1 MKIKFILLSLALA
14 CVSMTMSA
22 QSTKEKYTSEGDRNI
37 FISATGGI
45 SVLNTGELDG
55 KFGNVA
61 PHFTLSLGKWFNPV
75 LGLRLQGAGFRA
87 NYDANFVKG
96 NLVPSNLGGVGY
108 KEQANEFKMHKTV
121 GIVRLDAL
129 YNISNAIWGYN
140 PSRVFNLIAFA
151 GPGLTFGKDY
161 ENIKNGWDLETMTYA
176 YTADKSK
183 THLFVNGSVGL
194 LGKFN
199 VSKYV
204 DIDLEVRGE
213 LAPNYLGYTSIA
225 KTVGGIYAGAGL
237 TYTFG
242 GKEFIPR
249 QAKVDNSALNDEIN
263 RLRQELAQALADLNK
278 CREDLAKKPKEVQVE
293 KEVEVAAPRAIFFT
307 IGSSK
312 LDDYGKVNIQ
322 LAAKAM
328 KANPDHKYKV
338 SGYADKATGA
348 ASWNQKLTDKRAQV
362 VYDALIA
369 EGVSASQLEMVSN
382 GGTENMFWAN
392 KLNRCVILE

>member
-1 MKIKFILLSLALA
+1 M
-14 CVSMTMSA
+14 
-22 QSTKEKYTSEGDRNI
+22 
-37 FISATGGI
+37 
-45 SVLNTGELDG
+45 
-55 KFGNVA
+55 
-61 PHFTLSLGKWFNPV
+61 
-75 LGLRLQGAGFRA
+75 
-87 NYDANFVKG
+87 
-96 NLVPSNLGGVGY
+96 
-108 KEQANEFKMHKTV
+108 
-121 GIVRLDAL
+121 
-129 YNISNAIWGYN
+129 
-140 PSRVFNLIAFA
+140 
-151 GPGLTFGKDY
+151 
-161 ENIKNGWDLETMTYA
+161 
-176 YTADKSK
+176 ADPKK
-183 THLFVNGSVGL
+183 
-194 LGKFN
+194 
-199 VSKYV
+199 
-204 DIDLEVRGE
+204 
-213 LAPNYLGYTSIA
+213 
-225 KTVGGIYAGAGL
+225 
-237 TYTFG
+237 
-242 GKEFIPR
+242 
-249 QAKVDNSALNDEIN
+249 
-263 RLRQELAQALADLNK
+263 ALADLNK